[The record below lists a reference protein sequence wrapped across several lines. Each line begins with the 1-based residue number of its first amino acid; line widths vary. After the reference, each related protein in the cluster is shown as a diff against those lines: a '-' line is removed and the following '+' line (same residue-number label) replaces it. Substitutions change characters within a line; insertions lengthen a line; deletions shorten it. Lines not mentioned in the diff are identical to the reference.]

1 MFRMN
6 IHARFGPD
14 KIVGPG
20 DFIFGRPLGVEAL
33 FDLFLRPAPGQQ
45 ALALGGSGTGHT
57 KDGVELDFGLGFEQE
72 RDDDHRERP
81 AFGPPGLDLGPPER
95 ADARD
100 RQIEED
106 AHNGKLQALHDRLQ
120 EENRGQPEVAL
131 DDFLDEKK
139 FP

>member
-1 MFRMN
+1 MTN
-6 IHARFGPD
+6 ILEIEQAIAKLPRR
-14 KIVGPG
+14 
-20 DFIFGRPLGVEAL
+20 DFFQLVRH
-33 FDLFLRPAPGQQ
+33 LR
-45 ALALGGSGTGHT
+45 
-57 KDGVELDFGLGFEQE
+57 EQ
-72 RDDDHRERP
+72 H
-81 AFGPPGLDLGPPER
+81 
-95 ADARD
+95 ADAWD